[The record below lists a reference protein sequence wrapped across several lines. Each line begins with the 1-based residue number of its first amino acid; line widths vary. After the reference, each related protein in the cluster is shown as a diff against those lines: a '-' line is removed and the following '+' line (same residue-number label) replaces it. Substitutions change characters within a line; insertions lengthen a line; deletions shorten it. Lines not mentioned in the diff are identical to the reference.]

1 MIEKTIY
8 QSPNVVGVSNHYY
21 RSPNVFQQSAYF
33 IPYMQL
39 KMATNI
45 TKRNTSIY
53 SYM

>member
-8 QSPNVVGVSNHYY
+8 QSPNDVGVSNY

-33 IPYMQL
+33 ILYMQL
-39 KMATNI
+39 KMAANI